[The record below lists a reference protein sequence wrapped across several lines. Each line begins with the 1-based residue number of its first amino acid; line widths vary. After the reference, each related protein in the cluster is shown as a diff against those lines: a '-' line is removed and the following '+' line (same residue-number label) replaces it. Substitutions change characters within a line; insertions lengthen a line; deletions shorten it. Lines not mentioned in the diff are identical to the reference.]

1 MYFIPPSINL
11 KSEVVDKTEGVM
23 RDDVTNRQLYDKL
36 PFIGFYRLYRFLNT
50 VYIL

>member
-11 KSEVVDKTEGVM
+11 KAEVVDKTDGVKC
-23 RDDVTNRQLYDKL
+23 DDATNRQLYDKL
-36 PFIGFYRLYRFLNT
+36 PFIGFYMLYRFLNT